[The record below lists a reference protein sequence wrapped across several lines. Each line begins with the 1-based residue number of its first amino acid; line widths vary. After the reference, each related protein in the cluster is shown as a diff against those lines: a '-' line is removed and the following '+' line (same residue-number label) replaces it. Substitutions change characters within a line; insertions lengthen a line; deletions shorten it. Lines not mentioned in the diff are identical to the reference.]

1 MEMGGGEERRTV
13 GPHPTLDHPNDEVYS
28 RKGLWATTH
37 PFLDLTPC
45 LRLIIS
51 TCANYLGTLEP
62 LQFDIP

>member
-28 RKGLWATTH
+28 RKGLGATTH